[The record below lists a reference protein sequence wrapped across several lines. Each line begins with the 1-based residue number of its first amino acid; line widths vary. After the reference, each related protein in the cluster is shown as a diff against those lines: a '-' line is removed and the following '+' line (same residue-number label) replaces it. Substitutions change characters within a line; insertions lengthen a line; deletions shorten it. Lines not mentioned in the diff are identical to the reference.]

1 MLTRRLQSTA
11 LALAGL
17 FAGACQQEP
26 QLTEAM
32 VARLSAH
39 ASPNTWEQLDP
50 TNPGRRLRDPRSGV
64 VFVRIPAEPP
74 FLLAETELTAAQW
87 RSYTKD
93 FAGPGEPPQPD
104 DDTLPAQASWHEAQQ
119 YCLRFGFR
127 LPTETEW
134 EFAARGNLA
143 AADGPWRDPN
153 TLATHAWFHL
163 NAGDAP
169 RPVAGRAANAF
180 GLFDMLGNVWEW
192 CDAAVGTDRVLRG
205 GSWFTNPAPTPQ
217 LRTQAAPAERNSF
230 YGFRPARAL

>member
-74 FLLAETELTAAQW
+74 FLLAETELTA
-87 RSYTKD
+87 
-93 FAGPGEPPQPD
+93 
-104 DDTLPAQASWHEAQQ
+104 
-119 YCLRFGFR
+119 
-127 LPTETEW
+127 
-134 EFAARGNLA
+134 
-143 AADGPWRDPN
+143 
-153 TLATHAWFHL
+153 
-163 NAGDAP
+163 
-169 RPVAGRAANAF
+169 
-180 GLFDMLGNVWEW
+180 
-192 CDAAVGTDRVLRG
+192 DRKSVV
-205 GSWFTNPAPTPQ
+205 
-217 LRTQAAPAERNSF
+217 
-230 YGFRPARAL
+230 